1 MKFID
6 SDPILTGQEKIDSQN
21 TTNHLIEDIIKMKT
35 MYKEIRDGPE
45 EDVIDDPK
53 EGIKQNN
60 DIKYN
65 YKKRIMRIFVDFDN
79 KEIQKEYIKEKYIV
93 TKKEIICKEVEV
105 PLPLS
110 SEEQKK
116 RNKYIEKENKPF
128 ESLEDYK
135 KIQRKNTKNLKEYQ
149 YFKNQE
155 SEPYKTEST
164 ETIAEEWIEEDVN
177 KTESVSNGHKID
189 YTAYEYKEKIK
200 NNYGSFE
207 IIGVKSL

>member
-1 MKFID
+1 
-6 SDPILTGQEKIDSQN
+6 
-21 TTNHLIEDIIKMKT
+21 MKT

-105 PLPLS
+105 PLS

-116 RNKYIEKENKPF
+116 RNK
-128 ESLEDYK
+128 
-135 KIQRKNTKNLKEYQ
+135 
-149 YFKNQE
+149 
-155 SEPYKTEST
+155 
-164 ETIAEEWIEEDVN
+164 
-177 KTESVSNGHKID
+177 
-189 YTAYEYKEKIK
+189 
-200 NNYGSFE
+200 
-207 IIGVKSL
+207 